1 MYTLDANPPV
11 FPPEDCGALRSVL
24 AHLPSGPPR
33 PVTVVASGQRVTV
46 PDEVVEAILQVVT
59 AMLDGQAVI
68 VMPVHCTLTTG
79 QAANLL
85 GIPRRDFIDLLD
97 ESTIPYR
104 QSGRHRRVELAD
116 VLAYHRQHAAER
128 REALKRVTEISS
140 EANLYE
146 LCATPASVA

>member
-11 FPPEDCGALRSVL
+11 FPPEDRSALQSVL
-24 AHLPSGPPR
+24 AQFASGQPL
-33 PVTVVASGQRVTV
+33 PVTVVASGRHVTV
-46 PDEVVEAILQVVT
+46 PDEVAQAILQVVT

-85 GIPRRDFIDLLD
+85 GIPRRDFIELLD
-97 ESTIPYR
+97 ESTIPHR

-116 VLAYHRQHAAER
+116 VLAYHRQHASER
-128 REALKRVTEISS
+128 REALKRITEINS

-146 LCATPASVA
+146 LCATPESVA